1 MERSFFLSGDS
12 VDGEALHSSD
22 GLLQTAAVG
31 DCLCDQASLLFRKR
45 HGDGLVI
52 DLAGP
57 DKIRPITQST
67 PCALL
72 QLILFDQTA
81 GTDPSDRGE
90 GTSQACHL

>member
-1 MERSFFLSGDS
+1 MAGSFFLSEDS

-22 GLLQTAAVG
+22 GLLQTAAVV
-31 DCLCDQASLLFRKR
+31 DCLCDQASLLLRKR

-57 DKIRPITQST
+57 DKIRSIAQST

-72 QLILFDQTA
+72 QLILFDQAA
-81 GTDPSDRGE
+81 GTDPPDGGE
-90 GTSQACHL
+90 GTSQSCHL